1 MKKVLF
7 VLVVLGALAAM
18 AETPDEWKPVE
29 RAAARGRLQVQPAGA
44 DLKVTA
50 DGVAVKPGLA
60 LGSWVGFK
68 KMGAQ
73 ATAMGDL
80 VLTESEAGTVMTKL
94 QQGGIEQTAVH
105 NHLLHET
112 PRVMYMHIRGEGDPV
127 KLAEALRRWR

>member
-1 MKKVLF
+1 
-7 VLVVLGALAAM
+7 LGHSLPWPKLPTSGSQWSA
-18 AETPDEWKPVE
+18 PQPGDVFKFS
-29 RAAARGRLQVQPAGA
+29 LQRA

-112 PRVMYMHIRGEGDPV
+112 PRVMYMHIRGQGDPV